1 VRSRVDANPPVK
13 GLRVRVRLLRFEA
26 WSQPATDDTRPSS
39 FIRTHDQL
47 NSESTNQEKLGRFG
61 FSYERGGVH
70 TARTMM
76 LAELRTLLTCV
87 DGPDA
92 ARADY
97 LEAIQTA
104 NCLGKRSGKTRAL
117 TFRHLADLYGLDPN
131 LLTFHALR
139 FFWRRD
145 VDGQPLL
152 AALCAYARDPVF
164 RATAPFV
171 LEFQE
176 GASVTR
182 AAMEEFIDAQEPGR
196 FSKATLKS
204 TAQNVNSSWTQSG
217 HLAGRVRKVRARAV
231 PTPGAAAMA
240 LLLGYVTGLRGESLF
255 KSDYSRML
263 DCSFERTI
271 ELAEDA
277 SRRGWISVKRVGK
290 VIEVLFPN
298 LITVQE
304 MEWLRE
310 QN

>member
-1 VRSRVDANPPVK
+1 MNVENK
-13 GLRVRVRLLRFEA
+13 HNKKLERL
-26 WSQPATDDTRPSS
+26 
-39 FIRTHDQL
+39 
-47 NSESTNQEKLGRFG
+47 G

-76 LAELRTLLTCV
+76 LAELRALLSFV
-87 DGPDA
+87 DVTDA

-104 NCLGKRSGKTRAL
+104 NCLGKRSGKTRTL
-117 TFRHLADLYGLDPN
+117 TFRHLADLYALDPS
-131 LLTFHALR
+131 LLVFRALR
-139 FFWRRD
+139 FFWQRD

-152 AALCAYARDPVF
+152 AALCAYSRDPLL

-171 LEFQE
+171 LGFQE
-176 GASVTR
+176 GATVTR
-182 AAMEEFIDAQEPGR
+182 EAMEEFIDAQEPGR

-204 TAQNVNSSWTQSG
+204 TAQNINSSWTQAG

-231 PTPGAAAMA
+231 ATPGTVSLA
-240 LLLGYVTGLRGESLF
+240 LLLGYVSGLRGELLL
-255 KSDYSRML
+255 KSDFTRML
-263 DCSFERTI
+263 DCSFEKTI

-277 SRRGWISVKRVGK
+277 SRRGWISLKRVGQ
-290 VIEVLFPN
+290 VVEVLFPN
-298 LITVQE
+298 LITAQE